1 MKLIIVR
8 HGETEEN
15 IKGISQ
21 GQTHGKLT
29 AKGKRSARRLAS
41 LLKKEKIDI
50 IFSSDLGRVVYTT
63 KQISKFHKV
72 PVYYVKDLRER
83 HMGNFQGKRRELLHG
98 AQEKSGLSHTKFR
111 PKGGE
116 SLIDVRNRTK
126 SFLDKLSK
134 KYKSKNILLSTH
146 GGVIRCIISI
156 YFGIPLE
163 GTRTILPKNSGML
176 ILDVQKSKI
185 NKLKDTMF
193 VQ

>member
-1 MKLIIVR
+1 MIIIR

-29 AKGKRSARRLAS
+29 ANGKNSARRLALS
-41 LLKKEKIDI
+41 LKKEKIDI
-50 IFSSDLGRVVYTT
+50 IFSSDLKRVVYTT
-63 KQISKFHKV
+63 RQILKFHKV
-72 PVYYVKDLRER
+72 PIYYVKDLRER
-83 HMGNFQGKRRELLHG
+83 NMSSFQGKKRELLHE
-98 AQEKSGLSHTKFR
+98 AQAKSGLSHTKFR
-111 PKGGE
+111 PRGGE
-116 SLIDVRNRTK
+116 SLIDVKNRTK
-126 SFLDKLSK
+126 RFLDKLSK
-134 KYKSKNILLSTH
+134 KYKDKTILLSTH

-163 GTRTILPKNSGML
+163 ETRKILPKNSGML
-176 ILDVQKSKI
+176 ILDVQKSKV